1 MDLGNEILKFKWI
14 TNSVTVVILSTNE
27 VILDETRIIIDLW
40 WIHNLDLQCK
50 FRPNNIRNVD
60 TLDLDMDLDLS
71 VTKEEMRTIVLLK
84 LCIFVV
90 ADDIKLYLALEI
102 DIHYRSTVY
111 AYMID
116 LVESEVRSLDL
127 GLIESERF

>member
-1 MDLGNEILKFKWI
+1 
-14 TNSVTVVILSTNE
+14 
-27 VILDETRIIIDLW
+27 
-40 WIHNLDLQCK
+40 
-50 FRPNNIRNVD
+50 
-60 TLDLDMDLDLS
+60 MDLDLS